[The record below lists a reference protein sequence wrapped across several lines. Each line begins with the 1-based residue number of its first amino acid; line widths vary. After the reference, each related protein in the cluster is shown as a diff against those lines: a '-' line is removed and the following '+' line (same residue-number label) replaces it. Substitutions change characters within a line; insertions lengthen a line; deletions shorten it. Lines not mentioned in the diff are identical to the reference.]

1 MFDAAT
7 AERALER
14 ISAGESLRQ
23 VAANLGLSSETRIRE
38 WAESSPENAAQYARA
53 MEFRADVHADKIE
66 SVAAELLD
74 GTRTDAQAARTAIDA
89 LKWTASKLRPKRYG
103 DRQAVELTGK
113 DGADLFASQ
122 SKDQLRAEILRRMS
136 NPDLL
141 RALTASGVL
150 PDALQQALAKPADK

>member
-1 MFDAAT
+1 MSYLATFACLLTTRARRTTMRGMFDAAT

-103 DRQAVELTGK
+103 DRIAV
-113 DGADLFASQ
+113 DADLRLHVTI
-122 SKDQLRAEILRRMS
+122 DDPTLRATAT
-136 NPDLL
+136 LL
-141 RALTASGVL
+141 TPEL
-150 PDALQQALAKPADK
+150 PKP